1 MLQRVALG
9 RREIVAG
16 TLPLQIPQDNL
27 LGGYAYLLELRGRG
41 EFLGLRY
48 DHLRLHPNLHLDIR
62 KVTVTHTQQEQTD
75 EEERR
80 SRALTSADIEAL
92 ADALEKKLTDR
103 FYNNLGKGLWSLMWK
118 GCILA
123 GLALAAYG
131 AAKEHL

>member
-1 MLQRVALG
+1 M
-9 RREIVAG
+9 
-16 TLPLQIPQDNL
+16 
-27 LGGYAYLLELRGRG
+27 
-41 EFLGLRY
+41 
-48 DHLRLHPNLHLDIR
+48 
-62 KVTVTHTQQEQTD
+62 THTQQEQTD